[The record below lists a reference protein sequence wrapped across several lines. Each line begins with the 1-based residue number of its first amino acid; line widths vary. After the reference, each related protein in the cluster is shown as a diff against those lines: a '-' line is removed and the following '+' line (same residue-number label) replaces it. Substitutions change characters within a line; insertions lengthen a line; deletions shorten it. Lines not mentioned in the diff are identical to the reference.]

1 MISSFLESY
10 GVCHTP
16 HQTFVLMKTSS
27 KDIFKTSSR
36 RLYQD
41 EHLPLGHRSSEDVS
55 KTSSRRLG
63 QDQYIRLGHK
73 YWRHFQDVLLR
84 HFQDILKTS
93 SRHLQDIFKTS
104 CQDVF
109 KTFSE
114 RLHGVFQKRLQ
125 YIFKTSSR
133 RLAKIS
139 SRRFKDVSSNETVL
153 VNKSLVCIQ
162 HVSNTYCKDGYLQK
176 DLPRSHFWEIYGQ
189 CTKLAREIKISQNLV
204 FHFNTF

>member
-1 MISSFLESY
+1 MVQHFYRKSNWSENMISSFLESY

-73 YWRHFQDVLLR
+73 SARRLQYVFKTSCQDAIKTFSRRLQDVL
-84 HFQDILKTS
+84 QKC
-93 SRHLQDIFKTS
+93 LQDIFKTS
-104 CQDVF
+104 
-109 KTFSE
+109 
-114 RLHGVFQKRLQ
+114 
-125 YIFKTSSR
+125 SR
-133 RLAKIS
+133 RI
-139 SRRFKDVSSNETVL
+139 
-153 VNKSLVCIQ
+153 I
-162 HVSNTYCKDGYLQK
+162 
-176 DLPRSHFWEIYGQ
+176 
-189 CTKLAREIKISQNLV
+189 KLNCSC
-204 FHFNTF
+204 